1 VGPPKIA
8 VVPFPEPGII
18 ASVESGGGEIAD
30 PERAEGLVWTNPGD
44 PAGLKDVLVG
54 SPARWVQ
61 LPFAG
66 IEEFVAAGVLDPAR
80 TWTCTKEI
88 YGYACAEHAL
98 TLMLAAA
105 RDLKWHARATTW
117 RGGAL
122 GAPEMLLRGSEIL
135 VLGAGGI
142 GRELVRLLTPFGVR
156 TTVVSRSGRRVEGAD
171 AVSPV
176 DALDDLL
183 PAADYVVLAL
193 ALTPETRHIID
204 RRRLGLMKPSAWIV
218 NVARGGHVQ
227 TEALVAALG
236 ERSIGGAALDVTDP
250 EPLPGGHPL
259 WALDNALITSHVAN
273 TWGMAL
279 PELRAMVDR
288 NVRAFAAGGEL
299 EGLVDIELGY

>member
-1 VGPPKIA
+1 MGRPKIA

-30 PERAEGLVWTNPGD
+30 PERADGLVWTNPGD
-44 PAGLKDVLVG
+44 PAGLKDALMG
-54 SPARWVQ
+54 STARWVQ

-66 IEEFVAAGVLDPAR
+66 IEDFVAAGVLDPAR
-80 TWTCTKEI
+80 TWTCTKKI

-105 RDLKWHARATTW
+105 RDLRWHARATTW

-122 GAPEMLLRGSEIL
+122 GAPETLLRGSEIL
-135 VLGAGGI
+135 ILGAGGI
-142 GRELVRLLTPFGVR
+142 GRELVRLLAPFGVR
-156 TTVVSRSGRRVEGAD
+156 STVVSRSGRGVEDAD

-236 ERSIGGAALDVTDP
+236 EGSIGGAALDVTDP

-273 TWGMAL
+273 TWAMAL

-299 EGLVDIELGY
+299 EGLVDIQLGY